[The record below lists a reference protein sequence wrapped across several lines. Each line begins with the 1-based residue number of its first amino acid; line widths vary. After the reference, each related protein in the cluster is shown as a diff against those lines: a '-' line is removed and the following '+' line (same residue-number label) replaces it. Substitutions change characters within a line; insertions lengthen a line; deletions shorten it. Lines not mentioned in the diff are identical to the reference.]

1 MSYPFISPIE
11 IQLVLYQKSV
21 STFEILR
28 DNYVLCYD
36 IVILC
41 DDQPINFNFLEIV
54 DFYIN
59 IFEIF
64 DGQLL
69 NQITKS

>member
-21 STFEILR
+21 SAFEILR
-28 DNYVLCYD
+28 DYYVLCDD

-41 DDQPINFNFLEIV
+41 DDQPINFNFLEII
-54 DFYIN
+54 DFCIN
-59 IFEIF
+59 FFEMF
-64 DGQLL
+64 DW
-69 NQITKS
+69 